1 MLTRI
6 GCLLGAGLLAS
17 ACVTT
22 RAAAPVERPAHEV
35 PPAPPRVVE
44 AAPAPD
50 LGGLEPIPDLPPE
63 KPATPAAKPR
73 PGNRD
78 TAANK
83 DPQKTE
89 KPPEPVP
96 PPVEPAAVVSP
107 QPGAPQPGAPQPGA
121 PPPLIRTPATADAAA
136 AERQIRDTV
145 TRARGSLK
153 NVNFQGLTKELQ
165 KAYNDVKDFIERAEA
180 AIKASNFE
188 LAKGLASNA
197 EKLAN
202 ELPRAK

>member
-22 RAAAPVERPAHEV
+22 RAAAPVERPALEV

-63 KPATPAAKPR
+63 KPSTPTAKPR

-96 PPVEPAAVVSP
+96 AAVEPAAVVP
-107 QPGAPQPGAPQPGA
+107 TPPAA

-136 AERQIRDTV
+136 AERQIRDSI
-145 TRARGSLK
+145 AKAQGSLK
-153 NVNFQGLTKELQ
+153 KVHFQGLTRELQ
-165 KAYNDVKDFIERAEA
+165 KAYNDAKDFIERAEA
-180 AIKASNFE
+180 AIKVSNFE

-197 EKLAN
+197 EKLAS
-202 ELPRAK
+202 ELQGR

>member
-6 GCLLGAGLLAS
+6 GSLLGAGLLAS
-17 ACVTT
+17 ACLTT
-22 RAAAPVERPAHEV
+22 RAATPIERPALEV
-35 PPAPPRVVE
+35 PPVPPRVVE

-50 LGGLEPIPDLPPE
+50 LGGLEPIADLPPE
-63 KPATPAAKPR
+63 RPATPTAKPR

-78 TAANK
+78 TAANR

-89 KPPEPVP
+89 KPPEPAP
-96 PPVEPAAVVSP
+96 PAVEPAVAVSP
-107 QPGAPQPGAPQPGA
+107 QPAV

-136 AERQIRDTV
+136 AERQIRDTIN
-145 TRARGSLK
+145 RAQGSLK
-153 NVNFQGLTKELQ
+153 KVNFQGLTKELQ

-197 EKLAN
+197 EKLAS
-202 ELPRAK
+202 ELPGR